1 MTRQRIGLYPG
12 TFDPV
17 TKGHYDIIKRAGK
30 LVDKLVAGVAVNAG
44 KGPLFSME
52 ERVEMV
58 RAEIGPLMPGATEFA
73 VRPFSNLPT
82 HFAMD
87 RGSVMSIGGLPRS
100 TESRVGK
107 GGVSMSRYGR
117 SAAHEKK

>member
-17 TKGHYDIIKRAGK
+17 TKGHSDIIKRAGK
-30 LVDKLVAGVAVNAG
+30 LVDKRVVGVAVNAG

-58 RAEIGPLMPGATEFA
+58 REETGQLMPGAPEFE
-73 VRPFSNLPT
+73 VKPFSNLLMT
-82 HFAMD
+82 YAMD
-87 RGSVMSIGGLPRS
+87 IGACQNTSNRKHVVWGTSV
-100 TESRVGK
+100 V
-107 GGVSMSRYGR
+107 
-117 SAAHEKK
+117 